1 MKNLSGSNQ
10 FEENIAQVDIKPREV
25 SEFSQ
30 CEPAEWYPSE
40 GENEDELFIVLDRPQ
55 SKDRPS
61 SRTSEGSYNSKEVRT
76 ETDRKKSSSMVPE
89 LEVVEMPQALK
100 QKFEEME
107 SDMDYLKD
115 AHDNFKK
122 MQYDGND
129 RADSPRPLSQNR
141 PSSTGFT
148 HLDDFEMKLAAMES
162 ELANE
167 EERQQEMD
175 MFETTERS
183 LSRGDNMWDL
193 SSNIE
198 RESGFEQVLL
208 DFEDNVEYQRET
220 NFGSIRKNNMAE
232 QNLTDD
238 GFYINQE
245 EELQNV
251 DHSMIKSGEF
261 TTESEDVGSGCVS
274 PGQSKKVSFAATEER
289 YEIERP
295 GEVNT
300 LGKKLYS
307 FSPPKSMKKLPGKE
321 VQAEA
326 TTNVR
331 QEMKNIEV
339 PILVTKIPSSK
350 DQSPTPGDKNSSKK
364 KLMKS
369 ITGSPDPNRKESE
382 SLIGSLLRKGRK
394 GSRSGSRQSSVER
407 GSQDL
412 GSEEE
417 RRESSRASDG
427 GSDAGSENSLVM
439 KIKKLTKRKPKVQMA
454 DFDELFARGEA
465 RSAQLDSENNKDTFK
480 TNNIDAKISTL
491 HHYKEKELTGDHRP
505 TSPEEEFLA
514 KITKF
519 VANMNLI
526 KRIKT
531 KNWEKLKRRIRY
543 IQQKIQTIRPYLD
556 PLSNTVKIQ
565 RLKRH
570 KSKKVLDMQRKLCH
584 S

>member
-1 MKNLSGSNQ
+1 MG
-10 FEENIAQVDIKPREV
+10 
-25 SEFSQ
+25 
-30 CEPAEWYPSE
+30 
-40 GENEDELFIVLDRPQ
+40 
-55 SKDRPS
+55 
-61 SRTSEGSYNSKEVRT
+61 
-76 ETDRKKSSSMVPE
+76 
-89 LEVVEMPQALK
+89 
-100 QKFEEME
+100 
-107 SDMDYLKD
+107 
-115 AHDNFKK
+115 
-122 MQYDGND
+122 
-129 RADSPRPLSQNR
+129 
-141 PSSTGFT
+141 
-148 HLDDFEMKLAAMES
+148 KLAAMES
-162 ELANE
+162 GLANE
-167 EERQQEMD
+167 EERQQKMD
-175 MFETTERS
+175 KIETTERS
-183 LSRGDNMWDL
+183 LSRGENMWDL

-251 DHSMIKSGEF
+251 DHSMTKSGEF

-300 LGKKLYS
+300 LGKKL
-307 FSPPKSMKKLPGKE
+307 PGKE
-321 VQAEA
+321 VQAEE
-326 TTNVR
+326 TNVH

-339 PILVTKIPSSK
+339 PILVTKKSSSK
-350 DQSPTPGDKNSSKK
+350 DQSPSPGDKNSSTKQ
-364 KLMKS
+364 LMKS

-417 RRESSRASDG
+417 RRASSRASDC

-439 KIKKLTKRKPKVQMA
+439 KIKKLTKRKPKVQMP

-465 RSAQLDSENNKDTFK
+465 RSAQLDSENNKD
-480 TNNIDAKISTL
+480 
-491 HHYKEKELTGDHRP
+491 P
-505 TSPEEEFLA
+505 
-514 KITKF
+514 
-519 VANMNLI
+519 
-526 KRIKT
+526 
-531 KNWEKLKRRIRY
+531 
-543 IQQKIQTIRPYLD
+543 
-556 PLSNTVKIQ
+556 
-565 RLKRH
+565 
-570 KSKKVLDMQRKLCH
+570 
-584 S
+584 